1 MGKLYFDTESLEF
14 RRKPR
19 RWLKR
24 LSIQVSIVLGVA
36 LVLTVAMDLLS
47 ITSQE
52 LAYESE
58 NKALREMLAE
68 SQQQIEQFGEELDRL
83 TENDR
88 ELFRVILQADDISDD
103 IRMVGTGGTDPYAEF
118 DRFSL
123 PSASILRH
131 SASSIDELGRRIS
144 LQNASYR
151 ELNRM
156 ARTHQRVLA
165 ELPTIK
171 PTFGRIVSNFGSRIH
186 PISKIR
192 RPHLGIDITTRTG
205 TPVYAAGDGIVR
217 TIDNSPSGFGI
228 HVIIEHKAAGY
239 RTIYAHLSQVLPSL
253 YRGKSVRRGEQIALT
268 GNTGYSAGPHLHYE
282 VRDLN
287 NRPLNP
293 RNFIVNLPP
302 SEFRQMIA
310 DANADSLMAS
320 MD

>member
-1 MGKLYFDTESLEF
+1 MSNVYFDLETLEF
-14 RRKPR
+14 KRKPHPWLN
-19 RWLKR
+19 RWV
-24 LSIQVSIVLGVA
+24 QGAIVLVVA
-36 LVLTVAMDLLS
+36 LALAVGMDLLS
-47 ITSQE
+47 MSSQE
-52 LAYESE
+52 LVYESE
-58 NKALREMLAE
+58 NQALRDMLAE
-68 SQQQIEQFGEELDRL
+68 SQQQIDQYGAELDRL
-83 TENDR
+83 VENDR
-88 ELFRVILQADDISDD
+88 ELFRVILQADEIPDD
-103 IRMVGTGGTDPYAEF
+103 LLQVGTGGIDPYAEF

-123 PSASILRH
+123 PAASLLRH
-131 SASSIDELGRRIS
+131 SASTIDELGRRIS

-156 ARTHQRVLA
+156 AQTHQKVLA

-171 PTFGRIVSNFGSRIH
+171 PTFGRIVSNFGMRIH

-205 TPVYAAGDGIVR
+205 TPVYAAGDGVVK
-217 TIDNSPSGFGI
+217 TIDNSPTGFGI
-228 HVIIEHKAAGY
+228 YVVIEHKAAGY

-253 YRGKSVRRGEQIALT
+253 YRGKSVRRGEQIALS

-287 NRPLNP
+287 NRQLNP

-302 SEFRQMIA
+302 SEFRQIIA